1 MNMWN
6 TQKNAA
12 VIGIDPGLKGG
23 IAILPVHSM
32 RAARAFPMPLVGDK
46 KNVDWQGVGDLLRP
60 WVGPVY
66 IEKVHAMP
74 KQGVSSTF
82 KFGASFG
89 GLLGVCGALK
99 RPVALV
105 TPQKWK
111 KSVLSAYE
119 DRDKAAAIDY
129 TGSKFPWVSLTP
141 GRTRTPQDGLA
152 DALCIAVYGV
162 SQEDILND

>member
-1 MNMWN
+1 MWN
-6 TQKNAA
+6 TNKNAA

-23 IAILPVHSM
+23 IAVIPVHN
-32 RAARAFPMPLVGDK
+32 ARASVAYPMPLVADK
-46 KNVDWQGVGDLLRP
+46 KNIDWVAVGDLLRP
-60 WVGPVY
+60 WAGPVY

-82 KFGASFG
+82 KFGAGFG

-119 DRDKAAAIDY
+119 ERDKAAAIDY
-129 TGSKFPWVSLTP
+129 TAKKFPGVSLTP

-152 DALCIAVYGV
+152 DAICIAVYGTT
-162 SQEDILND
+162 QEDILND